1 MKRRWIVFAWV
12 LVGVLLAVVPAQAI
26 TFGTPDGDGHPNV
39 GAMVIEAPDGTRFL
53 WCSGTLIAPAVFLT
67 AAHCTSILF
76 DHGVP
81 PHNTWVT
88 FDPVADA
95 NATYYRGTYYLNDR
109 FGSGTGKASD
119 VAVVVLDAPI
129 GEITPALLPPAGL
142 LDQLKQDGQLN
153 DEQFVAVGYGMLRD
167 DKTGGPRSLQ
177 DNNERWSV
185 EQAFQALTPAW
196 IHLSMNPSTG
206 NGGTC
211 YGDSGGPHFWG
222 GSDVV
227 VAVTSWG
234 DAPCRTLD
242 VDSRLDTEPARAY
255 LKDFVTLP

>member
-1 MKRRWIVFAWV
+1 MKRRWIVLACV
-12 LVGVLLAVVPAQAI
+12 LVGALLTAVSAQAI

-39 GAMVIEAPDGTRFL
+39 GVMVVEAPNGSRYL
-53 WCSGTLIAPAVFLT
+53 WCSGTLIAPDVFLT
-67 AAHCTSILF
+67 AAHCTNYLSDNGF
-76 DHGVP
+76 A
-81 PHNTWVT
+81 PHNTWVS
-88 FDPVADA
+88 FDPVAGD
-95 NATYYRGTYYLNDR
+95 NSTFYRGTYYVNDR
-109 FGSGTGKASD
+109 FGSGIGKASD
-119 VAVVVLDAPI
+119 VAVVVLDAEI
-129 GEITPALLPPAGL
+129 QEITPARLPQAGL
-142 LDQLKQDGQLN
+142 LDQLKQDGQFKN
-153 DEQFVAVGYGMLRD
+153 ARFVAVGYGMLRE

-177 DNNERWSV
+177 DNNERRFV
-185 EQAFQALTPAW
+185 EQAFLALTPGW

-222 GSDVV
+222 DSDVV

-234 DAPCRTLD
+234 DYPCRALD